1 MYVAAAIVI
10 VDIIMLFVAAFIG
23 LPSYSYYGHL
33 RFLTFLSAM
42 AGVFTAHEL
51 PLNKII
57 YYAFIVLAVL
67 FNPLFPVRLSRSVW
81 INIDIV
87 AGLLLT
93 YMVYSVV
100 NDYMRYKGETHENHH
115 HLPPKR

>member
-10 VDIIMLFVAAFIG
+10 IDIIMLFVAAFVG

-51 PLNKII
+51 PMNKIF
-57 YYAFIVLAVL
+57 YYAFIGLAIL
-67 FNPLFPVRLSRSVW
+67 FNPLFPFRLNRSVW
-81 INIDIV
+81 INIDII

-93 YMVYSVV
+93 YMVYRVV
-100 NDYMRYKGETHENHH
+100 KE
-115 HLPPKR
+115 

>member
-51 PLNKII
+51 PLNKIV

-67 FNPLFPVRLSRSVW
+67 FNPLFPVRLNRSTW
-81 INIDIV
+81 INIDIIT
-87 AGLLLT
+87 GLLLV
-93 YMVYSVV
+93 YMVYCVV
-100 NDYMRYKGETHENHH
+100 KDSMEHRSKQ
-115 HLPPKR
+115 